1 MPSRRTVPPHSGTST
16 SSHCR
21 SSAALICS
29 LLSRAMLWFSSG
41 QGGLAGDLEGQGRG
55 RLVVV
60 GHLRLEAREERLERP
75 GGRVHVVVREDDL
88 VVAGGLVL
96 EVADQHVVQGGLVVD
111 VRGHLARVL
120 QAAEELHPRI

>member
-21 SSAALICS
+21 SSAAVNCS
-29 LLSRAMLWFSSG
+29 LLSRAMWFSSG

-75 GGRVHVVVREDDL
+75 GGRGHVVVREDDL

-96 EVADQHVVQGGLVVD
+96 EVADQHVVLG
-111 VRGHLARVL
+111 
-120 QAAEELHPRI
+120 